1 MTQNVT
7 FSQILLGLRDQDNS
21 MVALSLHALA
31 DLVPVLGSETVIGV
45 HGQHIFKHSTP
56 KVGIFLHFFCLLLCY

>member
-1 MTQNVT
+1 
-7 FSQILLGLRDQDNS
+7 
-21 MVALSLHALA
+21 MVALSLNALA

-56 KVGIFLHFFCLLLCY
+56 KVGIILHFFCLLLCY